1 MSEDGFSI
9 APDGRRYALPG
20 AELGAAEGA
29 SLERWAARAGRP
41 MVVVQGAGFVGA
53 AMAVAVA
60 AARDGAG
67 RPRYS
72 VVGIDLPRPQSFW
85 KCCRANEG
93 VPPVESSDAG
103 LARAHREAV
112 LGEGNLRFT
121 WVEAAYALAE
131 VVVVDVNLDVRKD
144 AAGAQVELGPFEAA
158 VRAVGRRMRPDA
170 LVLVESTVPPGT
182 CARVIEPALR
192 EELRG
197 RGIEAQPQIAHSYE
211 RVMPGPGYFASITQM
226 WRVYAANGDAAAER
240 AARFLGDVVDT
251 ERFPLTRLADTTSS
265 ELAKLLENS
274 YRTVNIA
281 LIHEWTRLA
290 EAAGVDLFAAIEAI
304 RLRKGTHDNMRY
316 PGFGVG
322 GYCLTKDAL
331 LADWAARTAFG
342 MPEGLAV
349 AAGAVRINDAMPAHS
364 FAHLEALLGGVRGR
378 RVALL
383 GVSYLPGV
391 ADTRASPAALFA
403 DLVEAAGGTLLACDP
418 IVSRWEERPGQP
430 VARSPFD
437 LPGFDGAVFAVAHEA
452 FRGIEPR
459 KLVAHAGGPIA
470 VIDAQ
475 RVLSDEVLLEYR
487 ALGCKV
493 RAVGRGHLQ

>member
-1 MSEDGFSI
+1 MLDRAFSV
-9 APDGRRYALPG
+9 APDGRRYRLPD
-20 AELGAAEGA
+20 AELGAAEAA

-41 MVVVQGAGFVGA
+41 VVVVQGVGFVGA

-72 VVGIDLPRPQSFW
+72 VIGVDLPRPQSFW

-93 VPPVESSDAG
+93 VPPVDSTDAE
-103 LARAHREAV
+103 LAEAHREAV
-112 LGEGNLRFT
+112 LERGNLRFT
-121 WVEAAYALAE
+121 WVEEAYALAE

-144 AAGAQVELGPFEAA
+144 ACGAHVELGGFEAA
-158 VRAVGRRMRPDA
+158 IRAVGRRMRPEA

-182 CARVIEPALR
+182 CTRVVEPALR
-192 EELRG
+192 EALRA
-197 RGIEAQPQIAHSYE
+197 RGVDAKPLVAHSYE
-211 RVMPGPGYFASITQM
+211 RVMPGPGYFASITRM
-226 WRVYAANGDAAAER
+226 FRVYAANGDAAAQR
-240 AARFLGDVVDT
+240 AARFLAHVVDT
-251 ERFPLTRLADTTSS
+251 ARFPLSRLADTTSS

-378 RVALL
+378 RVAVL
-383 GVSYLPGV
+383 GVSYLAGV
-391 ADTRASPAALFA
+391 SDTRASPSALFA
-403 DLVEAAGGTLLACDP
+403 DLVEAAGGTVLACDP
-418 IVSRWEERPGQP
+418 LVKRWDERPGQA
-430 VARSPFD
+430 VYRSAFD
-437 LPGFDGAVFAVAHEA
+437 LPAFDAAVFAVPHEA

-459 KLVAHAGGPIA
+459 RLVAQAGGPIA
-470 VIDAQ
+470 VLDAQ
-475 RVLSDEVLLEYR
+475 RVLEDSVLLEYR

-493 RAVGRGHLQ
+493 RAVGRGHLA